1 MRLFFVTS
9 NMKLFIS
16 ILIPLLVGA
25 ISGFFTSSGV
35 NGWFA
40 LANKPWFNPPNWIF
54 APVWTTLYVL
64 MGIALFLVWK
74 ADADKSIKQT
84 AIILF
89 TLQLTLNFFWSI
101 IFFKLQ
107 QPGWAFAEIIL
118 MWLMIL
124 LTILWFVKI
133 NAIAAWLLV
142 PYICWVSFASV
153 LNYSIWKLN

>member
-1 MRLFFVTS
+1 
-9 NMKLFIS
+9 MKLFIS

-89 TLQLTLNFFWSI
+89 TLQLALNFFWSI

-107 QPGWAFAEIIL
+107 QPAWAFVEIIL

-124 LTILWFVKI
+124 LTILWFGKI
-133 NAIAAWLLV
+133 NATAAWLLV

>member
-1 MRLFFVTS
+1 
-9 NMKLFIS
+9 MKLFIS

-25 ISGFFTSSGV
+25 VSGFFTSSGV

-54 APVWTTLYVL
+54 APVWTALYVL

-74 ADADKSIKQT
+74 ADADKAIRQT

-89 TLQLTLNFFWSI
+89 VVQLTLNFFWSF

-118 MWLMIL
+118 MWIAIL
-124 LTILWFVKI
+124 LTILWFGKI
-133 NAIAAWLLV
+133 SSAAAWLLV
-142 PYICWVSFASV
+142 PYLCWVSFASV

>member
-1 MRLFFVTS
+1 
-9 NMKLFIS
+9 MKLFIS

-25 ISGFFTSSGV
+25 VSGIFTTSAV
-35 NGWFA
+35 KGWYA

-64 MGIALFLVWK
+64 MGIALFLVWRSE
-74 ADADKSIKQT
+74 ADKAIKQT

-89 TLQLTLNFFWSI
+89 AVQLTLNFCWSF
-101 IFFKLQ
+101 IFFKMQ

-124 LTILWFVKI
+124 LTILWFGKI
-133 NAIAAWLLV
+133 SSVAAWLLV